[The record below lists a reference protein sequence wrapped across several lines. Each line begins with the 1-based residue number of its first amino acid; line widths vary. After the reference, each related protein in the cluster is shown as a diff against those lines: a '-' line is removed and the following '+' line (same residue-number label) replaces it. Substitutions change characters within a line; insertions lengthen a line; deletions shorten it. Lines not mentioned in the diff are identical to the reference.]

1 MNRNNV
7 PSYEVLSSIDQ
18 TKQGVVFTTTG
29 FNLAI
34 LIGERG
40 SASQIRYFAR
50 PDAKNR
56 TYDVFACLENGRV
69 NFSSLVG
76 FIFTEHTNLVVKVVD
91 ATGAQQVYHLR
102 PTRYG
107 RQPAR
112 QRAEDRSYLLA
123 H

>member
-1 MNRNNV
+1 MNRTNV
-7 PSYEVLSSIDQ
+7 PSYEVLSSTDQ
-18 TKQGVVFTTTG
+18 TKQGVVFTTAG
-29 FNLAI
+29 FNLTI

-40 SASQIRYFAR
+40 NATQARYFAR

-69 NFSSLVG
+69 DFNSLVG
-76 FIFTEHTNLVVKVVD
+76 FIFTEHTNLVVKLVD
-91 ATGAQQVYHLR
+91 ATDAQQVYHLR

-107 RQPAR
+107 RQPVR
-112 QRAEDRSYLLA
+112 QRAENRSYLIA